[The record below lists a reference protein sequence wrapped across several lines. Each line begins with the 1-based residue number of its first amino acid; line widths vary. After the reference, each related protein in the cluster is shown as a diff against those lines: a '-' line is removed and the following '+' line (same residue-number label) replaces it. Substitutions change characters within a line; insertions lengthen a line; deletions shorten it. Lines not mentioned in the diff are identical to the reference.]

1 MKFIFFVLLS
11 MNVEAGLLDFLHI
24 EQANNAY
31 QKQDYKV
38 ATEKFADINNDA
50 AQLNQANSLYK
61 QGLYEKALEKYQSVK
76 QKDLDFNRLYNT
88 GNTYAKLKKIDE
100 AIDSY
105 TEALKLKQDKDAL
118 FNLKMLKQQK
128 AKRKKNEQAKNSK
141 DNKKQKKG
149 KEQEKQQ
156 QNSKKNSKKRKGKDK
171 KDSKKDSK
179 KEQRQQEKKLDA
191 IKQQRW
197 EKSLNK
203 DLRTLLIPHNKQN
216 NNDDDKKNLW

>member
-156 QNSKKNSKKRKGKDK
+156 QSSKKNSKKRKDKD
-171 KDSKKDSK
+171 KKDSK

-203 DLRTLLIPHNKQN
+203 DLRTLLIPLNKQN

>member
-1 MKFIFFVLLS
+1 

-31 QKQDYKV
+31 QKQDYKT

-156 QNSKKNSKKRKGKDK
+156 QNSKKNSKKRKDKD
-171 KDSKKDSK
+171 KKDSK

-203 DLRTLLIPHNKQN
+203 DLRTLLIPLNKQN